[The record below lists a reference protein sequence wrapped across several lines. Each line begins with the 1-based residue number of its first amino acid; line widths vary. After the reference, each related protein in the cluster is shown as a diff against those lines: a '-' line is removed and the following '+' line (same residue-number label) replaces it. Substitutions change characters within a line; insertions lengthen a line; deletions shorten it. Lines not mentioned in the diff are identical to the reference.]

1 MVLDFR
7 IVDYYTNIKLFN
19 AVFEQ
24 ARRKHGVSGMIL
36 IVQEDL

>member
-7 IVDYYTNIKLFN
+7 IVDYYTSIKLFN
-19 AVFEQ
+19 AVLEQ
-24 ARRKHGVSGMIL
+24 ERRKHGVSGTIL